1 MKIYEME
8 QGSEEWFAIKYGK
21 IGGSSLAEIMT
32 KINNPVNNT
41 AKYLDILS
49 AHIEPFELDEE
60 YISSDM
66 ERGNSLE
73 PIARMEFE
81 RVYSKKVMQVGW
93 VEMDNGIAGISPDG
107 LIDDSEAIEI
117 KCPARKKHMSYI
129 IDPMLLVQDYIW
141 QVVQYFV
148 VFNKL
153 EKLYILS
160 YRPENTVKQMVV
172 VEVTVD
178 TDIDTG
184 KNSCRTIAE
193 LVESANCR
201 LIELQGAI
209 ERDIKM
215 LNEF

>member
-32 KINNPVNNT
+32 KINKPVNNT

-81 RVYSKKVMQVGW
+81 RVYSKKVRQVGW

-107 LIDDSEAIEI
+107 LIEEEEALET
-117 KCPARKKHMSYI
+117 KCPARKKHMLYI
-129 IDPMLLVQDYIW
+129 LNPIELLNDYLW
-141 QVVQYFV
+141 QAVQYFV
-148 VFNKL
+148 VL
-153 EKLYILS
+153 EKLKKLYLVS
-160 YRPENTVKQMVV
+160 YRPENVIRPMVV
-172 VEVTVD
+172 VEVT
-178 TDIDTG
+178 
-184 KNSCRTIAE
+184 KETIANK
-193 LVESANCR
+193 LQISDHVVSANSR
-201 LIELQGAI
+201 INELKESI
-209 ERDIKM
+209 DMDIKM